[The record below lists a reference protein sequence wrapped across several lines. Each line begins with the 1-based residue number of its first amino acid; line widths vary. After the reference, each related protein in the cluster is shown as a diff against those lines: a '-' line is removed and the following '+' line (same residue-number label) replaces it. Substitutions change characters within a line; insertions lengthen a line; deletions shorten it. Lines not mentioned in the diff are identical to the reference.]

1 MFEYTSDRWK
11 QKSQHIKRRDH
22 YQCVWCRRYGRTR
35 EAKIVHHIKE
45 VDEYPELAWDDNNL
59 VSLCLACHNKAHPEK
74 AAAMRRTRRGE

>member
-1 MFEYTSDRWK
+1 MFDYTSDRWK
-11 QKSQHIKRRDH
+11 QKSRHIKRRDH
-22 YQCVWCRRYGRTR
+22 YQCVWCRRYGRAR

-74 AAAMRRTRRGE
+74 ATAMRRTRRGE